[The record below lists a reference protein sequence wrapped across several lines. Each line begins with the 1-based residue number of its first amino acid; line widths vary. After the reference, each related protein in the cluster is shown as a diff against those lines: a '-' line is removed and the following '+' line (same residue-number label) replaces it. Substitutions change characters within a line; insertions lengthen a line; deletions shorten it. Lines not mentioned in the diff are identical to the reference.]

1 MKDRIKAVSRRSLI
15 LIAAFAVAVVC
26 FAATSVAQELAFELD
41 PAQSHID
48 FVLAAVAH
56 TVHGAFHLKNGFLRF
71 DAQNGGASGQLI
83 VDATTGE
90 SGNQGRDRKMHQ
102 QVLESATY
110 PDITFQPQRV
120 IGKIPA
126 TGASPMEIQ
135 GQMTMHGQ
143 THAMTVAGPV
153 QINGDRISADLRFVV
168 PYQQWGMKNPSVLLL
183 RVSDKVEITVHA
195 VGRLMPVAASSA
207 AQTGASTH

>member
-1 MKDRIKAVSRRSLI
+1 MLRRNQI
-15 LIAAFAVAVVC
+15 VVAACVLAVVC

-41 PAQSHID
+41 PAQSHVD
-48 FVLAAVAH
+48 FLLSSVAH

-71 DAQNGGASGQLI
+71 DAQNGGASGQLT

-90 SGNQGRDRKMHQ
+90 SGNKGRDRKMHQ

-110 PDITFQPQRV
+110 PDITFQPQHV
-120 IGKIPA
+120 IGKIA
-126 TGASPMEIQ
+126 GAGASQMEIQ
-135 GQMTMHGQ
+135 GLMTMHGQ
-143 THAMTVAGPV
+143 THAMTATGPV
-153 QINGDRISADLRFVV
+153 QINGEQVSADLRFVV
-168 PYQQWGMKNPSVLLL
+168 PYQQWGMKNPSMLFL

-207 AQTGASTH
+207 AQAGASTH